1 MTILK
6 SKKSKNRHNGAI
18 NPSGIQK
25 AAEGITYSDAV
36 NSLASILRK
45 GYSPGRNTEHWCN
58 EMLRQM
64 NDKMSRSERATKRSL
79 TPAEDHNKIR
89 GFLLGPNGD
98 GTITRDEE
106 KISLPAKYVF
116 SIDKNN
122 HAYHNRYFAF
132 RPKSENYAEAIYQML
147 GILKV
152 LADNNDETYPNM
164 VRFYRWIENE
174 MKQRSRF

>member
-18 NPSGIQK
+18 NASEIQK
-25 AAEGITYSDAV
+25 IAESINYSDAV
-36 NSLASILRK
+36 SSLTSILTK

-64 NDKMSRSERATKRSL
+64 DETMSRSERATKRSL
-79 TPAEDHNKIR
+79 TPIEDHNKIR

-98 GTITRDEE
+98 GKD
-106 KISLPAKYVF
+106 KQQKSLPAKYVF

-122 HAYHNRYFAF
+122 HAYHNGYFAF
-132 RPKSENYAEAIYQML
+132 RPKSENYAEAIYPML